1 MKLNREKN
9 VKAGHVALLFQKQ
22 CWKSHHHLKPNKTC
36 MCLTVARNL
45 LASLVSLPYYYFFP
59 ASVVFDTELHVC
71 LQRITS
77 VLFYEIHI
85 VWLLFNTSSVWVLL
99 LCVILAAEGSRAV
112 ELCSVSSLFR
122 RRKLFMGWNL
132 ILQLD
137 FITKL
142 DLTVL
147 WKSHYFSRGFCE

>member
-1 MKLNREKN
+1 M
-9 VKAGHVALLFQKQ
+9 
-22 CWKSHHHLKPNKTC
+22 
-36 MCLTVARNL
+36 
-45 LASLVSLPYYYFFP
+45 
-59 ASVVFDTELHVC
+59 FDTELHVC

-85 VWLLFNTSSVWVLL
+85 VWLLFNTSSVWILL

-142 DLTVL
+142 DLTVF
-147 WKSHYFSRGFCE
+147 WKSHYFSRGFCEYGWKRDDCVALFLEEFL